1 MPPPPGSLTQSF
13 IYTDLRLQTKI
24 HSMITAFVDR
34 KRAQLKGLL
43 LVRLQIQNAELHQ
56 QGQGSTVHVH
66 PFQLTLRLQT
76 GLLSLQAPG
85 QKVLASWKV

>member
-1 MPPPPGSLTQSF
+1 MPPPPGSLIQSF

-43 LVRLQIQNAELHQ
+43 LVRLQIQN
-56 QGQGSTVHVH
+56 VHVH

-76 GLLSLQAPG
+76 GLLSLQL
-85 QKVLASWKV
+85 QVRRY